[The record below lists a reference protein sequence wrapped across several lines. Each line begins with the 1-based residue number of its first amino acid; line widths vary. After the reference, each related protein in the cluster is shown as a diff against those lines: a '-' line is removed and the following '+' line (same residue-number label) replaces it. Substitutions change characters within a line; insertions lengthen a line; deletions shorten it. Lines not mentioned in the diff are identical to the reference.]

1 MLIKSKNKLKIFA
14 VIITCMVAIMVMYYD
29 YMQEY
34 NIIVDKQIESELE
47 YGSILIK
54 TITLE
59 NLDKANTHNK
69 IVISDVRNTIDEK
82 YKYDRYQLAIDLESL
97 TNGNVNCLSGILIN
111 YIKGYYLND
120 IANDSND
127 MFWMSKTNF
136 LADAS
141 FDCATDNKDSTIE
154 NKLLSQYDVKLAKK
168 FIENVRNQ
176 DISNIQFWTYLESKY
191 NIKYDDVNFNM
202 VLNIYKSYGGDLIS
216 IDNIE
221 ILQTNYMYEKT
232 DITGNEVI
240 KNGIKNTSVN
250 QLILVQGFNI
260 VDIINNNP
268 FYKSEFDRIMLTVKS
283 IDENRINKINH
294 FGIILILVILI
305 VAISIISI
313 GREFNNQL
321 IIARSS
327 CNSYEE

>member
-283 IDENRINKINH
+283 IDENRVDKINH